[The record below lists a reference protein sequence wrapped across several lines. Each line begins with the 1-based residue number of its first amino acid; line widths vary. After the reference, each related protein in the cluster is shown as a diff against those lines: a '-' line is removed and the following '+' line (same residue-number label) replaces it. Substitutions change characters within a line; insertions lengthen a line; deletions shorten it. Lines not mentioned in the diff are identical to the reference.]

1 MEKEKLQCFSK
12 NLFVS
17 IRHMKK
23 EMQGSHYL
31 SFFALSNLLFIFC
44 RTGQLTSSEHA
55 KCTLPILFIITFVCF
70 SVPTY
75 CILMQVNS
83 Q

>member
-1 MEKEKLQCFSK
+1 MP
-12 NLFVS
+12 

-23 EMQGSHYL
+23 EIQGSYYF
-31 SFFALSNLLFIFC
+31 SFLALSNLLTFTDIAFTFLH
-44 RTGQLTSSEHA
+44 TGQLTASEHA
-55 KCTLPILFIITFVCF
+55 KCTLPILFIITFFCL

-75 CILMQVNS
+75 CILMQLNS